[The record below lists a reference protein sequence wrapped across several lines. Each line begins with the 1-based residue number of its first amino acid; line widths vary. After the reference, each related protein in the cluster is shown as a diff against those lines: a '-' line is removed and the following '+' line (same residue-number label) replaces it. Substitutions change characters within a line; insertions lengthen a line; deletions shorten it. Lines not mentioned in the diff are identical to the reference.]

1 MKRQILT
8 ALAVLATAG
17 CADESSD
24 PIAAELGRTLVPCAL
39 GKGVQLG
46 VGQALTLRGEEASVL
61 CVQAGGEGGEYTLVP
76 FFATSN
82 GFARIKVEAVGG
94 NLQPVTGPPNPSLSP
109 AGAAPRRD
117 HEQHMR
123 LVERMRSDVSPLIR
137 RASSPAARL
146 SQTRASVGHEGPAV
160 NVPVEGSTIPIN
172 IPRFYLDP
180 NLFPVCGEGY
190 VTRQAR
196 VAAVT
201 QRAILVNDPA
211 NPSGGLTDAEL
222 RAFGDEFD
230 RQIYPVDVQHFG
242 TPTDL
247 DQNGGRVIIVFTREV
262 NALTPRG
269 SGGYVGG
276 FFFAGDLF
284 PRVATPSLGACP
296 RSNVGEIFYLLAP
309 DPAGTINGN
318 VRSKGLVLQ
327 TAAGTIAHEFEH
339 LINAS
344 RRIYVN
350 NAETF
355 EESWLDEGLA
365 HSAEELNFY
374 AATGLTPR
382 QNIDITKLNQLS
394 GNTPV
399 VNAFF
404 KYMIDNMGRYMT
416 YLQAPDSNSVIG
428 EDLLETRGGSWAFL
442 RYSADRHGGGD
453 QPFFF
458 KLVNS
463 RISGIANM
471 RQVIGTSPVDW
482 AQDWTLSV
490 YTDDAVPGIEP
501 RFMQPSWNFRSVMPV
516 VTELYG
522 EGRNFPLLV
531 HPLTSGASQ
540 GYNIRGGGATYLRF
554 GIGGSSR
561 VGLRLTQG
569 DSVPPASL
577 RFSIV
582 RTR

>member
-1 MKRQILT
+1 
-8 ALAVLATAG
+8 V
-17 CADESSD
+17 
-24 PIAAELGRTLVPCAL
+24 
-39 GKGVQLG
+39 
-46 VGQALTLRGEEASVL
+46 RGEEANVL
-61 CVQAGGEGGEYTLVP
+61 CVEAGGGGGEYTLVP

-82 GFARIKVEAVGG
+82 GFARIRVEAVGG
-94 NLQPVTGPPNPSLSP
+94 NLQPVAGPPNPSLSP
-109 AGAAPRRD
+109 AGAAPQRD
-117 HEQHMR
+117 LELHMK

-137 RASSPAARL
+137 GSSSSAARL
-146 SQTRASVGHEGPAV
+146 SQTRASVAPEVAAD
-160 NVPVEGSTIPIN
+160 VPVEGSTISIN
-172 IPRFYLDP
+172 IPRFYL
-180 NLFPVCGEGY
+180 NLPACGEGY

-196 VAAVT
+196 VGAVT
-201 QRAILVNDPA
+201 QRAILVNDPT
-211 NPSGGLTDAEL
+211 NPAGGLTDAEL

-230 RQIYPVDVQHFG
+230 RQIYPVDVQNFG
-242 TPTDL
+242 APTDL
-247 DQNGGRVIIVFTREV
+247 DRNERVIIVFTREV

-284 PRVATPSLGACP
+284 PRVGTPSLGACP

-309 DPAGTINGN
+309 DPTGTVNGN
-318 VRSKGLVLQ
+318 PRSKGLVLQ
-327 TAAGTIAHEFEH
+327 TAAGTIAHELEH

-374 AATGLTPR
+374 AASGLTPR
-382 QNIDITKLNQLS
+382 QNLDLAKLNNLTGTSQ
-394 GNTPV
+394 V
-399 VNAFF
+399 VNAFY
-404 KYMIDNMGRYMT
+404 KYALDNLGRYMT

-428 EDLLETRGGSWAFL
+428 EDGLETRGGSWAFL
-442 RYSADRHGGGD
+442 RYSADRLGGGD

-463 RISGIANM
+463 RTSGIANM
-471 RQVIGTSPVDW
+471 RQVINASPVDW

-490 YTDDAVPGIEP
+490 YTDDAVPGVDA
-501 RFMQPSWNFRSVMPV
+501 RFLQPSWNFRSVMPA
-516 VTELYG
+516 VTQIYG
-522 EGRNFPLLV
+522 EGNKFPLLV
-531 HPLTSGASQ
+531 HPLASGGSQ

-554 GIGGSSR
+554 GIAGSSR
-561 VGLRLTQG
+561 VGLRLTQ
-569 DSVPPASL
+569 DASVPPSSL
-577 RFSIV
+577 RFSLV

>member
-1 MKRQILT
+1 MKRQVLT
-8 ALAVLATAG
+8 ALAVLAAAG

-24 PIAAELGRTLVPCAL
+24 PIAAELGRTLLPCAL

-61 CVQAGGEGGEYTLVP
+61 CVQANSEGGEYTLVP

-82 GFARIKVEAVGG
+82 GFARLRVEAVGG

-117 HEQHMR
+117 HEAHMK
-123 LVERMRSDVSPLIR
+123 LVERMRSDLSPLIR

-146 SQTRASVGHEGPAV
+146 SQTRASVAQEEAAAD
-160 NVPVEGSTIPIN
+160 VPVEGGTISVN
-172 IPRFYLDP
+172 IPRFYL
-180 NLFPVCGEGY
+180 NLPVCGEGY

-211 NPSGGLTDAEL
+211 NPAGGLTDAEL
-222 RAFGDEFD
+222 RAFGEEFD

-242 TPTDL
+242 APTDL
-247 DQNGGRVIIVFTREV
+247 DQNGGRVIILFTREV

-318 VRSKGLVLQ
+318 VRSRNLVLQ
-327 TAAGTIAHEFEH
+327 SAAGTIAHELEH

-350 NAETF
+350 NADTF

-374 AATGLTPR
+374 AASGLTPR
-382 QNIDITKLNQLS
+382 QNLDLAKLNNLAGQS
-394 GNTPV
+394 RV
-399 VNAFF
+399 VDAF
-404 KYMIDNMGRYMT
+404 YRYAIDNLGRYMT

-442 RYSADRHGGGD
+442 RYSADRQGGGD

-463 RISGIANM
+463 RTSGLANM
-471 RQVIGTSPVDW
+471 RQVINDSPVDW

-490 YTDDAVPGIEP
+490 YTDDAVPGVDP
-501 RFMQPSWNFRSVMPV
+501 RFVQPSWNFRSVMPAV
-516 VTELYG
+516 SELYG
-522 EGRNFPLLV
+522 EGRKFPLVV
-531 HPLTSGASQ
+531 HPLASGGSQ
-540 GYNIRGGGATYLRF
+540 RYNIRGGGATYLRF

-577 RFSIV
+577 RFSLV

>member
-8 ALAVLATAG
+8 ALAVLATAA

-24 PIAAELGRTLVPCAL
+24 PTSAELGRTLLPCAL
-39 GKGVQLG
+39 GRGVQLG
-46 VGQALTLRGEEASVL
+46 VGQALTVRGEEANVL
-61 CVQAGGEGGEYTLVP
+61 CVEAGGGGGEYTLVP

-82 GFARIKVEAVGG
+82 GFARIRVEAVGG
-94 NLQPVTGPPNPSLSP
+94 NLQPVAGPPNPSLSP
-109 AGAAPRRD
+109 AGAAPQRD
-117 HEQHMR
+117 HELHMK

-137 RASSPAARL
+137 GSSSSAARL
-146 SQTRASVGHEGPAV
+146 SQTRASVAPEVAAD
-160 NVPVEGSTIPIN
+160 VPVEGSTISIN
-172 IPRFYLDP
+172 IPRFYL
-180 NLFPVCGEGY
+180 NLPACGEGY

-196 VAAVT
+196 VGAVT
-201 QRAILVNDPA
+201 QRAILVNDPT
-211 NPSGGLTDAEL
+211 NPAGGLTDAEL

-230 RQIYPVDVQHFG
+230 RQIYPVDVQNFG
-242 TPTDL
+242 APTDL
-247 DQNGGRVIIVFTREV
+247 DRNERVIIVFTREV

-284 PRVATPSLGACP
+284 PRVGTPSLGACP

-309 DPAGTINGN
+309 DPTGTVNGN
-318 VRSKGLVLQ
+318 PRSKGLVLQ
-327 TAAGTIAHEFEH
+327 TAAGTIAHELEH

-374 AATGLTPR
+374 AASGLTPR
-382 QNIDITKLNQLS
+382 QNLDVAKLNNLTGTSQ
-394 GNTPV
+394 V
-399 VNAFF
+399 VNAFY
-404 KYMIDNMGRYMT
+404 KYALDNLGRYMT

-428 EDLLETRGGSWAFL
+428 EDGLETRGGSWAFL
-442 RYSADRHGGGD
+442 RYSADRLGGGD

-463 RISGIANM
+463 RTSGIANM
-471 RQVIGTSPVDW
+471 RQVINASPVDW

-490 YTDDAVPGIEP
+490 YTDDAVPGVDA
-501 RFMQPSWNFRSVMPV
+501 RFLQPSWNFRSVMPA
-516 VTELYG
+516 VTQIYD
-522 EGRNFPLLV
+522 EGNKFPLLV
-531 HPLTSGASQ
+531 HPLASGGSQ

-561 VGLRLTQG
+561 VGLRLTQ
-569 DSVPPASL
+569 DASVPPASL
-577 RFSIV
+577 RFSLV